1 MITGG
6 TTPEPMAVPT
16 GPGEHFAPITINI
29 EYSLR
34 NPADGLN
41 FVLPSDAYPHVS
53 ILVLLYGA
61 C

>member
-1 MITGG
+1 
-6 TTPEPMAVPT
+6 MAVPT

-53 ILVLLYGA
+53 IPAPLYDV

>member
-1 MITGG
+1 MVL
-6 TTPEPMAVPT
+6 PP

-41 FVLPSDAYPHVS
+41 FVLPSDAYPHAS
-53 ILVLLYGA
+53 ILFLNHPL
-61 C
+61 CLNE

>member
-1 MITGG
+1 
-6 TTPEPMAVPT
+6 MAVPT

-53 ILVLLYGA
+53 ILGLLYDA